1 MRNLKNLANDSRKS
15 FIPSG
20 NYIYN
25 SSKGANYSRIDRPPS
40 GTVNR
45 DKSKS
50 SLNKTNS
57 RTDILSNIE
66 NKQNDSKI
74 NQYSNFNILNNI
86 NTNTNTNTRIEN
98 NEKYLE
104 KEKLENSEKTTY
116 NISSKY
122 NIPYQSNNSSTKS
135 YLENYGNK
143 SKNDIMNK
151 NRNELSKN
159 TTAIAINKD
168 DRNEDKDMLTL
179 NKAKSYNK
187 PQTSNYSTSNNT
199 KSNSSNKLYIQKTY
213 SENYKTNNETEDN
226 NQNENENEY
235 TQISLS
241 NRKINSEKERSITP
255 NLISS
260 FKASER
266 LVGLDNLGNTC
277 FMYILYII
285 IIMLIGTQAYNAS
298 SILLIL
304 SML

>member
-104 KEKLENSEKTTY
+104 KEKLYNSEKTTY
-116 NISSKY
+116 NISNY
-122 NIPYQSNNSSTKS
+122 NPYSNLCGVNPVRKDGMVSTNTMLNREMDRITK
-135 YLENYGNK
+135 NK
-143 SKNDIMNK
+143 EAREEYYKNV
-151 NRNELSKN
+151 
-159 TTAIAINKD
+159 TG
-168 DRNEDKDMLTL
+168 
-179 NKAKSYNK
+179 
-187 PQTSNYSTSNNT
+187 NNT
-199 KSNSSNKLYIQKTY
+199 
-213 SENYKTNNETEDN
+213 
-226 NQNENENEY
+226 
-235 TQISLS
+235 
-241 NRKINSEKERSITP
+241 
-255 NLISS
+255 
-260 FKASER
+260 
-266 LVGLDNLGNTC
+266 
-277 FMYILYII
+277 
-285 IIMLIGTQAYNAS
+285 
-298 SILLIL
+298 
-304 SML
+304 